1 MKSTQGVALAVSSN
15 SVEEITMKLTDIIK
29 DPNTRKKRRRMGRG
43 IAAGQGRY
51 CGKGRNGQK
60 SRSGGAK
67 PYPFAGG
74 QLPLYRRIP
83 KIGGFRNPNRIEYI
97 PVNLDQL
104 AALELPEGT
113 RVSPALLR
121 EKGLVSGR
129 DAKVVLLARGEIVR
143 PLSIAVHR
151 ASKSALEKVEAA
163 GGSVEIITHQAERGK
178 KA

>member
-1 MKSTQGVALAVSSN
+1 
-15 SVEEITMKLTDIIK
+15 MKLSELPK
-29 DPNTRKKRRRMGRG
+29 NPASKKKRTRVGRG
-43 IAAGQGRY
+43 MGSGLGRTA
-51 CGKGRNGQK
+51 GKGNKGQK

-74 QLPLYRRIP
+74 ALPLYRRIP
-83 KIGGFRNPNRIEYI
+83 KLGGFRNPNRIAFA

-113 RVSPALLR
+113 RISPALLK

-129 DAKVVLLARGEIVR
+129 GARVKLLGRGELVR
-143 PLSIAVHR
+143 PLSIAVH
-151 ASKSALEKVEAA
+151 AVSESARKKVEAA
-163 GGSVEIITHQAERGK
+163 GGSVEIISVANERGK

>member
-1 MKSTQGVALAVSSN
+1 
-15 SVEEITMKLTDIIK
+15 MKLSELPK
-29 DPNTRKKRRRMGRG
+29 NPATRKKRRRLGRG

-51 CGKGRNGQK
+51 CGRGRNGQK

-74 QLPLYRRIP
+74 ALPLYRRIP

-113 RVSPALLR
+113 RISPALLR
-121 EKGLVSGR
+121 EKGMINTRNARV
-129 DAKVVLLARGEIVR
+129 KLLGRGEIVR
-143 PLSIAVHR
+143 PLSIAVHG
-151 ASKSALEKVEAA
+151 ASKSAIEKVEKA
-163 GGSVEIITHQAERGK
+163 GGTVEIINPQAERGK

>member
-1 MKSTQGVALAVSSN
+1 
-15 SVEEITMKLTDIIK
+15 MKLSELPK
-29 DPNTRKKRRRMGRG
+29 DPATKKKRRRLGRG
-43 IAAGQGRY
+43 ISAGQGRY

-74 QLPLYRRIP
+74 ALPLYRRIP
-83 KIGGFRNPNRIEYI
+83 KIGGFINPTRVEYV

-113 RVSPALLR
+113 RISPALLR
-121 EKGLVSGR
+121 EKGLVGER
-129 DAKVVLLARGEIVR
+129 NARVKLLGRGEIVR
-143 PLSIAVHR
+143 PLSIAVHA
-151 ASKSALEKVEAA
+151 ASKSAVQKVEAA
-163 GGSVEIITHQAERGK
+163 GGNVEIIHPHTERGK

>member
-1 MKSTQGVALAVSSN
+1 
-15 SVEEITMKLTDIIK
+15 MKLSDLAK
-29 DPNTRKKRRRMGRG
+29 DTASSKKRRRMGRG
-43 IAAGQGRY
+43 ISAGQGRY
-51 CGKGRNGQK
+51 CGRGRNGQK

-74 QLPLYRRIP
+74 ALPLYRRIP
-83 KIGGFRNPNRIEYI
+83 KLGGFRNPNRIEYS

-121 EKGLVSGR
+121 EKGLAGGR
-129 DAKVVLLARGEIVR
+129 ETKIVLLARGEIVR
-143 PLSIAVHR
+143 PLSIAVHK
-151 ASKSALEKVEAA
+151 ASKSAMEKVEAA
-163 GGSVEIITHQAERGK
+163 GGSVEIISNQAERGK

>member
-1 MKSTQGVALAVSSN
+1 
-15 SVEEITMKLTDIIK
+15 MKLSELPK
-29 DPNTRKKRRRMGRG
+29 DPATRKKRRRLGRG
-43 IAAGQGRY
+43 ISAGQGRY

-74 QLPLYRRIP
+74 ALPLYRRIP
-83 KIGGFRNPNRIEYI
+83 KIGGFKNPTRVEYT

-113 RVSPALLR
+113 RISPALLR
-121 EKGLVSGR
+121 EKHLIGQRGARV
-129 DAKVVLLARGEIVR
+129 KLLGRGEIVR
-143 PLSIAVHR
+143 PLSIAVHA
-151 ASKSALEKVEAA
+151 ASKSAVEKVEAA
-163 GGSVEIITHQAERGK
+163 GGSVEIISQHTERGA

>member
-1 MKSTQGVALAVSSN
+1 
-15 SVEEITMKLTDIIK
+15 MKLSDLQK
-29 DPNTRKKRRRMGRG
+29 DPGSRKKPKRIGRG
-43 IAAGQGRY
+43 MGSGSGRTA
-51 CGKGRNGQK
+51 GKGHKGQK

-67 PYPFAGG
+67 PFPFVGG

-83 KIGGFRNPNRIEYI
+83 KIGGFRNPNRIDYV

-121 EKGLVSGR
+121 EKGLISQRGALVKLLGR
-129 DAKVVLLARGEIVR
+129 GDIIR
-143 PLSIAVHR
+143 PLSIAVH
-151 ASKSALEKVEAA
+151 AVSESARRKVEAA
-163 GGSVEIITHQAERGK
+163 GGSVEIINPIVERGK

>member
-1 MKSTQGVALAVSSN
+1 
-15 SVEEITMKLTDIIK
+15 MKLSELPK
-29 DPNTRKKRRRMGRG
+29 DPATKKKRRRLGRG
-43 IAAGQGRY
+43 LAAGQGRY

-74 QLPLYRRIP
+74 ALPLYRRIP
-83 KIGGFRNPNRIEYI
+83 KIGGFRNPTRIAYH

-113 RVSPALLR
+113 RISPALLR
-121 EKGLVSGR
+121 EKGIVDKKDKPVKLLGR
-129 DAKVVLLARGEIVR
+129 GDIVR
-143 PLSIAVHR
+143 PLSIVVHA
-151 ASKSALEKVEAA
+151 ASVSARKKVEAA
-163 GGSVEIITHQAERGK
+163 GGKVEIISPQTERGK

>member
-1 MKSTQGVALAVSSN
+1 
-15 SVEEITMKLTDIIK
+15 MKLSDIPK
-29 DPNTRKKRRRMGRG
+29 DPATAKKRRRLGRG

-67 PYPFAGG
+67 PYPFSGG
-74 QLPLYRRIP
+74 ALPLYRKIP
-83 KIGGFRNPNRIEYI
+83 KIGGFRNPNRIEYL

-113 RVSPALLR
+113 RVSPALLK
-121 EKGLVSGR
+121 EKGLVTGR
-129 DAKVVLLARGEIVR
+129 NCYVKLLGRGDLVR
-143 PLSIAVHR
+143 PLSIAVHK
-151 ASKSALEKVEAA
+151 ASKSAIEKVEAA
-163 GGSVEIITHQAERGK
+163 GGSIEILSQQIERGK

>member
-1 MKSTQGVALAVSSN
+1 
-15 SVEEITMKLTDIIK
+15 MKLSDLAK
-29 DPNTRKKRRRMGRG
+29 DTASSKKRRRMGRG
-43 IAAGQGRY
+43 ISAGQGRY
-51 CGKGRNGQK
+51 CGRGRNGQK

-74 QLPLYRRIP
+74 ALPLYRRIP
-83 KIGGFRNPNRIEYI
+83 KLGGFRNPNRVYYS

-121 EKGLVSGR
+121 EKGLAGGR
-129 DAKVVLLARGEIVR
+129 ETKVVLLARGEIVR
-143 PLSIAVHR
+143 PLSIAVHK
-151 ASKSALEKVEAA
+151 ASKSAMEKVEAA
-163 GGSVEIITHQAERGK
+163 GGSVEIISHQAERGK